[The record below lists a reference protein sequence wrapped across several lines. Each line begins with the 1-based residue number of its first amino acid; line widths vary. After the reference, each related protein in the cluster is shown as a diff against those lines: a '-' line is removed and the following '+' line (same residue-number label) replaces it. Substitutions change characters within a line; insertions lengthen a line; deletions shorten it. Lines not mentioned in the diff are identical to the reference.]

1 MGNISLRGFFM
12 VVVVWIFLSLAR
24 RLKGPFCSEPA
35 HPQLSRIFQRECKLN
50 MHYGVFSAY

>member
-1 MGNISLRGFFM
+1 LRGFFM